1 MWVAISA
8 AGSFRTDDGGAT
20 WKPVNDCVASYVGAP
35 KESEVS
41 SCVHKLLAHPTA
53 PGVLFQQN
61 HVGVYRSTDHGD
73 GWTRIDGGLPY
84 DFGFGLALDASDPDT
99 CFVIPLEPVDYSFRA
114 TDGALAVYQYGRRG
128 KWRKRAKGLPARNAH
143 VSVLRQAMTS
153 DALDPCGV
161 YFGTQGGTL
170 FASGDAGESWAV
182 AAQYLPS
189 IYSVTA
195 AVVE

>member
-1 MWVAISA
+1 M
-8 AGSFRTDDGGAT
+8 
-20 WKPVNDCVASYVGAP
+20 
-35 KESEVS
+35 
-41 SCVHKLLAHPTA
+41 HKLLVHPAA

-61 HVGVYRSTDHGD
+61 HVGVYKSTDGGD
-73 GWTRIDGGLPY
+73 GWERIDGGLPY
-84 DFGFGLALDASDPDT
+84 DFGFGLALNAQDPHS

-114 TDGALAVYQYGRRG
+114 TDGALDVYEYGRRG
-128 KWRKRAKGLPARNAH
+128 KWRKRSKGLPRKHAH

-170 FASGDAGESWAV
+170 FASNDSGASWDI
-182 AAQYLPS
+182 AAQYLPP

-195 AVVE
+195 AIVE